1 MGKIPSSG
9 VTMGRRPKPIL
20 EEGRRR
26 VRRLPANRRPSHKVT
41 LGLAEGAISRSPTEP
56 SQAFK
61 VQRIADLC
69 MADIRDVLRRYDGI
83 PRTAKLRRQPT
94 PITLSLRLPEPAD
107 TGGLAFGDTLICAAS
122 LG

>member
-41 LGLAEGAISRSPTEP
+41 LGLAEGAISRSPAEP
-56 SQAFK
+56 SQALK
-61 VQRIADLC
+61 PDRMTDSR
-69 MADIRDVLRRYDGI
+69 MADIRRIRRPLAGPGIRVGGDVFLCHGPPQTLN
-83 PRTAKLRRQPT
+83 PRWAMTKK
-94 PITLSLRLPEPAD
+94 
-107 TGGLAFGDTLICAAS
+107 
-122 LG
+122 